1 MKNFTK
7 YFKQPKGIIKNAE
20 RWKYNLAEILKSMF
34 YACLIIAL
42 GASVIATFL
51 FALLTPD
58 Y

>member
-1 MKNFTK
+1 MKILK
-7 YFKQPKGIIKNAE
+7 YFRKPTVIKNNE

-51 FALLTPD
+51 YALLTPD

>member
-1 MKNFTK
+1 MNILK